1 MKKSLLVFLI
11 LVVAVSAIVACGV
24 EAQVTTTTT
33 TTENITPEP
42 PVHEHTV
49 VVDEPVAATCT
60 STGLSAGASCS
71 ECGEIFVAQQEVPM
85 IPHDEE
91 IIPAVESSCMVA
103 GLTEGK
109 KCSVCGEILIAQAE
123 APLKAHAEE
132 IVPAVDATCTTTGL
146 TAGVICTVCG
156 KMTIEQQ
163 EIPTLPHTYDDKY
176 DESCNDCGF
185 IRDAECP
192 HREVETIPGYNAS
205 CTSTGLS
212 NGSQCKKCGEILLA
226 QQVLPIKGH
235 SEVVIEGYDSTCT
248 NIGLTNGIRCTECQN
263 ILVAQEIIPTKPHT
277 NVLDEAVASTCTS
290 TGLTDGAHCGV
301 CGAIT
306 RAQEVVDLIPH
317 TESDWIIDTGTQT
330 QYKKCLVCGEILET
344 ADIVIDT
351 SNFDFQPAN
360 NNLTIIGNENEIFL
374 SDLFKLRNGAEIPE
388 GAELVVFNQVFSG
401 DTHSSPS
408 RTELQQTDAST
419 IGLSVDSVR
428 TSLADSNFNSIS
440 IKFSGTSN
448 DAIYIAVMQN
458 GARISED
465 VVVKVVDGINVRT
478 YADLTSN
485 INAESTAYHLTSN
498 VVFLDNITMSGDVN
512 FLQIPADKT
521 LYGNGFKFDITKGR
535 LKEEGIINLKGTLR
549 DVMVVGAVYST
560 FSFSA
565 GDDYGS
571 SAVNATGNAYI
582 YNSYIANT
590 RSPLRTSGAGVVIED
605 SVLFGGRYS
614 NIDMTGG
621 TITIKGTVTTVQQV
635 YSDKNVIGMG
645 VSAWFNDGKKNVV
658 IEEGANLVQ
667 YNFMDESII
676 QYLPQLKVANIFEVM
691 DLKEPFNAMFGDT
704 ETYGQYMYTAANGK
718 TYANFG
724 IVSTDKYML
733 DYTVTGDPSSSSII
747 SGKTYKVGAIKTVK
761 IETSVSDTEVFTI
774 VYDTRFTPK
783 VGTVASAG
791 KVEVTGA
798 QLKAGVQFEVNEQM
812 KFGTLTGDGTS
823 YMLQIQS
830 DDYLTINVSG
840 AGSTYEYNQ
849 TTYNFDTDL
858 GSTLGNVESILSMH
872 DRGIHYGKMSMGVYT
887 PNQEAYA
894 YGTTTYQQLLE
905 QYIEMTDGDG
915 EGDNFYTPENFMFV
929 NGQISNYWD

>member
-11 LVVAVSAIVACGV
+11 LVVAVSAIVACEV
-24 EAQVTTTTT
+24 EVQVTTTT

-91 IIPAVESSCMVA
+91 IIPAVESSCTVA

-248 NIGLTNGIRCTECQN
+248 NTGLTNGIRCTECQN

-277 NVLDEAVASTCTS
+277 DVLDEAVASTCTS

-344 ADIVIDT
+344 ADIVIDI

-428 TSLADSNFNSIS
+428 TPIADFNFNSIS

-448 DAIYIAVMQN
+448 DAIHIAVMQN

-465 VVVKVVDGINVRT
+465 VVVKVVEGYNVRNYT
-478 YADLTSN
+478 DFTSKVN
-485 INAESTAYHLTSN
+485 TENTVYPLTSN
-498 VVFLDNITMSGDVN
+498 VVFLSDITMSGDVN

-521 LYGNGFKFDITKGR
+521 LYGNGFKFDITGGR
-535 LKEEGIINLKGTLR
+535 LQEEGIINLKGTLR
-549 DVMVVGAVYST
+549 DIKVVGAVYST
-560 FSFSA
+560 FAFSA
-565 GDDYGS
+565 GEDYGS

-590 RSPLRTSGAGVVIED
+590 RSPLRTSGEGVVIED

-621 TITIKGTVTTVQQV
+621 TVTIKGTVTTVQQV
-635 YSDKNVIGMG
+635 YSSNNVIGIG
-645 VSAWFNDGKKNVV
+645 VSAWFNDSKKNVV
-658 IEEGANLVQ
+658 IEEGANFVQ
-667 YNFMDESII
+667 YNFMDSSIS
-676 QYLPQLKVANIFEVM
+676 QYLPELSLLGYGIM
-691 DLKEPFNAMFGDT
+691 DLKEPFNAMLSDT
-704 ETYGQYMYTAANGK
+704 YMYGEYMYTAHTGNN
-718 TYANFG
+718 YINFG
-724 IVSTDKYML
+724 LMSTDKYML
-733 DYTVTGDPSSSSII
+733 DYTVSGSPSKSYTLGGFGYFIYNAGATKTLKINTNVNDSAEFII
-747 SGKTYKVGAIKTVK
+747 S
-761 IETSVSDTEVFTI
+761 
-774 VYDTRFTPK
+774 YDTKLTPNFGEMIS
-783 VGTVASAG
+783 VGHV
-791 KVEVTGA
+791 KVTGA
-798 QLKAGVQFEVNEQM
+798 ELKAGVDFTFNSKQ
-812 KFGTLTGDGTS
+812 TYTAGDPTS
-823 YMLQIQS
+823 YMFQIQI
-830 DDYLTINVSG
+830 DEYKTINVTSHLG
-840 AGSTYEYNQ
+840 YNSFTYTFSKDNGSTFG
-849 TTYNFDTDL
+849 TIDSL
-858 GSTLGNVESILSMH
+858 LSISMH
-872 DRGIHYGKMSMGVYT
+872 DKGIHYGKVCLEILSPMQHS
-887 PNQEAYA
+887 YA